1 MFYIFDSK
9 EKLIGVIPR
18 NSATE
23 AYTEEP
29 LRGIIKLS
37 VTLEYNSK
45 KVNEAYYIGH
55 VDAVN
60 KEDFQMYRIYSMVSE
75 DNIKI
80 EAVHVAFDDLNYD
93 GYVRERRLAQASVA
107 VAMSAAL
114 NGSRWK
120 VGKVFSNK
128 VADVYFYDN
137 SRAECITKILDAYDV
152 ELGFRL
158 EFKDNKIINRYVD
171 IYDKRGRKTGKRY
184 AYGHKALSVT
194 KEKLSSN
201 LVTAIIPRGKGEE
214 KLDESGNSTGG
225 FGRRIDIKDVVWS
238 KAKGNPVNKP
248 KGQEYVEIPEM
259 TDIYGFSD
267 GSPRIKVEVFQDIED
282 PKLLLEAAYKKLVEL
297 SRPQVEFS
305 STIQDM
311 GELGLGDEIV
321 IVRKD
326 LGIYYSTRI
335 FKFKRNLLD
344 NSKSEIE
351 LGDNLDKVVSSYDNL
366 IKREVSN
373 LNKDLTA
380 RIDVNITDIR
390 NQLTNSMFDDDANW
404 YFLRIGNRFNAPAGF
419 YTFDKPIDQQPSK
432 GLWIGSGKMAIANKK
447 AGDGSLIWSTWAT
460 GDGLIADAITSGI
473 MQANLIKGGQFSDL
487 SGNFFLDM
495 ETGAMNIGNV
505 ITYDPT
511 TKNFRI
517 SLLDDLKAQ
526 MELKVGKGEVISAI
540 NLSPEAARIQ
550 GKNIILDGKTQVNGD
565 FSVSGSSLFGTIDA
579 ESITVKNLNADN
591 LTRGTTRTPYSY
603 GKMENGDY
611 DYELR
616 GNSVA
621 FNGNSG
627 YITITDRNGRGQVDI
642 NGTVAAR
649 GSGYVYELNRGGL
662 TGPAGN
668 MIGQSW
674 EGTSLK
680 GPGMRSPSITID
692 SSGIVSIGRLFVNGK
707 EVVDNGKGGW
717 ASR

>member
-9 EKLIGVIPR
+9 EKVIGVIPR
-18 NSATE
+18 KNALE

-37 VTLEYNSK
+37 ATLKYNSK

-60 KEDFQMYRIYSMVSE
+60 KEDFQMYRIYSEVSE
-75 DNIKI
+75 DDIKI

-93 GYVRERRLAQASVA
+93 GYVRERRLVKASVA
-107 VAMSAAL
+107 VAMSVAL
-114 NGSRWK
+114 SGSRWK

-171 IYDKRGRKTGKRY
+171 IYDRRGRKTGKRY

-214 KLDESGNSTGG
+214 KFDESGNSTGG

-238 KAKGNPVNKP
+238 KRNENPVDKP

-267 GSPRIKVEVFQDIED
+267 GSPRIKVEIFQDIED

-305 STIQDM
+305 STIKDM
-311 GELGLGDEIV
+311 GELDLGDEIV
-321 IVRKD
+321 IIRKD

-366 IKREVSN
+366 IKREVES

-404 YFLRIGNRFNAPAGF
+404 YFLRIGNRYNAPAGF

-540 NLSPEAARIQ
+540 NLSPESARIQ
-550 GKNIILDGKTQVNGD
+550 GRNIILDGRTQVNGD

-627 YITITDRNGRGQVDI
+627 YITIKDTGGRGQVDI

-680 GPGMRSPSITID
+680 GPGMESPSITID
-692 SSGIVSIGRLFVNGK
+692 SSGVVRIGRLFVNGK
-707 EVVDNGKGGW
+707 EITG
-717 ASR
+717 

>member
-9 EKLIGVIPR
+9 ENVIGVIPR
-18 NSATE
+18 KSALE

-37 VTLEYNSK
+37 ATLKYNSK

-75 DNIKI
+75 DDIKI

-93 GYVRERRLAQASVA
+93 GYVRERRLVKASVA

-114 NGSRWK
+114 SGSRWK
-120 VGKVFSNK
+120 VGKVYSNK

-171 IYDKRGRKTGKRY
+171 IYDRRGRKTGKRY

-214 KLDESGNSTGG
+214 KFDESGNSTGG

-238 KAKGNPVNKP
+238 KRNGNPVDKP

-267 GSPRIKVEVFQDIED
+267 GSPRIKVEIFQDIED

-305 STIQDM
+305 STIKDM
-311 GELGLGDEIV
+311 GELDLGDEIV
-321 IVRKD
+321 IIRKD

-366 IKREVSN
+366 IKREVES

-404 YFLRIGNRFNAPAGF
+404 YFLRIGNRYNAPAGF
-419 YTFDKPIDQQPSK
+419 YTFDKPIDQQPNK

-540 NLSPEAARIQ
+540 NLSPESARIQ
-550 GKNIILDGKTQVNGD
+550 GRNIILDGRTQVNGD
-565 FSVSGSSLFGTIDA
+565 FSVSGSSLFGTINA
-579 ESITVKNLNADN
+579 SNINVTNLNADN
-591 LTRGTTRTPYSY
+591 LSRGTVERPYDY
-603 GKMENGDY
+603 GKMKNGDY

-616 GNSVA
+616 GNAVA
-621 FNGNSG
+621 FNGNSS
-627 YITITDRNGRGQVDI
+627 YITIKDTGGRGQVDI

-680 GPGMRSPSITID
+680 GPGMESPSITID
-692 SSGIVSIGRLFVNGK
+692 SSGVVRIGRLFVNGK
-707 EVVDNGKGGW
+707 EITG
-717 ASR
+717 

>member
-9 EKLIGVIPR
+9 ENVIGVIPR
-18 NSATE
+18 KNALE

-37 VTLEYNSK
+37 ATLKYNSK

-60 KEDFQMYRIYSMVSE
+60 KEDFQMYRIYSEVSE
-75 DNIKI
+75 GDIKI

-93 GYVRERRLAQASVA
+93 GYVRDRRLVKASVA
-107 VAMSAAL
+107 VAMSVAL
-114 NGSRWK
+114 SGSRWK

-128 VADVYFYDN
+128 VGDVYFYDN

-171 IYDKRGRKTGKRY
+171 IYDRRGRKTGKRY

-214 KLDESGNSTGG
+214 KFDESGNSTGG

-238 KAKGNPVNKP
+238 KRNGNPVDKP

-267 GSPRIKVEVFQDIED
+267 GSPRIKVEIFQDIED

-305 STIQDM
+305 STIKDM
-311 GELGLGDEIV
+311 GELDLGDEIV
-321 IVRKD
+321 IIRKD

-366 IKREVSN
+366 IKREVES

-404 YFLRIGNRFNAPAGF
+404 YFLRIGNRYNAPAGF

-447 AGDGSLIWSTWAT
+447 AADGSLIWSTWAT

-540 NLSPEAARIQ
+540 NLSPESARIQ
-550 GKNIILDGKTQVNGD
+550 GRNIILDGRTQVNGD
-565 FSVSGSSLFGTIDA
+565 FSVSGSSLFGTINA
-579 ESITVKNLNADN
+579 SNINVTNLNADN
-591 LTRGTTRTPYSY
+591 LSRGTVERPYDY
-603 GKMENGDY
+603 GKMKNGDY

-616 GNSVA
+616 GNAVA
-621 FNGNSG
+621 FNGNSS
-627 YITITDRNGRGQVDI
+627 YITIKDTGGRGQVDI

-680 GPGMRSPSITID
+680 GPGMESPSITID
-692 SSGIVSIGRLFVNGK
+692 SSGVVRIGRLFVNGK
-707 EVVDNGKGGW
+707 EITG
-717 ASR
+717 